1 MGGWGG
7 GGGGE
12 VSSGDRRSGRR
23 GVRGGG
29 CYTIGPGGGKLSSW
43 VRGIVLVQFRS
54 VRELAVNS
62 HLTTWSGGVL

>member
-1 MGGWGG
+1 MCVCVC
-7 GGGGE
+7 

-29 CYTIGPGGGKLSSW
+29 CYTIGPGGGGSCQVVQ